1 MTYAD
6 GGCPLLDKAG
16 WKSLLSARS
25 STKNKAKC
33 QDINTL
39 SSLHFIM
46 MSAGSSAVFT
56 IHDEGPSQCVVVI
69 CGRRYVLFAF
79 THG

>member
-1 MTYAD
+1 MTDAD
-6 GGCPLLDKAG
+6 GGCPLLNRAG
-16 WKSLLSARS
+16 LKSLLSART

-46 MSAGSSAVFT
+46 VSAGSSAVFT
-56 IHDEGPSQCVVVI
+56 IYDEGPSQCVIAI